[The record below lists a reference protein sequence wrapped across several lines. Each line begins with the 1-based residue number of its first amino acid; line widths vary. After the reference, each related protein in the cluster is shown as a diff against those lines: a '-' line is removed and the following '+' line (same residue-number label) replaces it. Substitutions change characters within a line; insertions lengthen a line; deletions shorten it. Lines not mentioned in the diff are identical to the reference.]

1 MTIMSTSDEV
11 KVLKWDL
18 IDIVNLCNAAL
29 AQDSPQP
36 ATFYVNQIMS
46 LAFGYCDTGMRI
58 ETEEYLTEK
67 KYLPPVDI
75 QIAK

>member
-1 MTIMSTSDEV
+1 MNSDEV

-29 AQDSPQP
+29 AQDSPNP
-36 ATFYVNQIMS
+36 EHFYVNQIMS
-46 LAFGYCDTGMRI
+46 MAFGYCDKDMRI

-67 KYLPPVDI
+67 KYLPPVEI
-75 QIAK
+75 QLAK